1 MLETYYLVGQRD
13 TYLTHLYLVT
23 KEIKI
28 NQRDTFDIDVCAQ
41 RLDQSLDEVENL
53 QAHVSEVQKKVYFQH
68 DIIFREQSI
77 GLGSFLRD
85 TVIEEL
91 LKKVPDYRVKPLLFQ
106 PGPGRDNAEDN
117 WERRERFYKSAGFNV
132 VYPEGKR
139 AYAAVD
145 LVKELK
151 VANNSG
157 RYLRKLGPEEFGQF
171 VKKLVQD
178 QRQLTRRLDYL
189 QQANERLD
197 NRLFTCWRKLRFWR
211 LLFASSALLVGP
223 IAYLMLVG

>member
-13 TYLTHLYLVT
+13 NYLTHLYLVT

-28 NQRDTFDIDVCAQ
+28 ISLDTFDINVCAQ
-41 RLDQSLDEVENL
+41 RLDQSLDDVENFH
-53 QAHVSEVQKKVYFQH
+53 ARVSKARQKVYFPS

>member
-1 MLETYYLVGQRD
+1 MLQTYYLVGQRD
-13 TYLTHLYLVT
+13 NYLTHLYLVT

-28 NQRDTFDIDVCAQ
+28 ISLDTFDINVCAQ
-41 RLDQSLDEVENL
+41 RLDQSLDDVENFH
-53 QAHVSEVQKKVYFQH
+53 ARVSKARQKVYFPS
-68 DIIFREQSI
+68 DIIFGEKSI

-91 LKKVPDYRVKPLLFQ
+91 LRIVPDYRVKPLFFQ
-106 PGPGRDNAEDN
+106 QGPGGDNAEDN

-132 VYPEGKR
+132 VYPEGKQ

-151 VANNSG
+151 VANNGG

-178 QRQLTRRLDYL
+178 QHQLTQRLEYL
-189 QQANERLD
+189 RQANERLD

-223 IAYLMLVG
+223 IAYLMLVR

>member
-13 TYLTHLYLVT
+13 NYLTHLYLVT

-41 RLDQSLDEVENL
+41 RLDQSLDDIETFH
-53 QAHVSEVQKKVYFQH
+53 ARVSKAQQKVYFPS
-68 DIIFREQSI
+68 DIIFREKSI

-91 LKKVPDYRVKPLLFQ
+91 LRIVPDYRVKPLLFQ
-106 PGPGRDNAEDN
+106 QGPGGDNAEDN
-117 WERRERFYKSAGFNV
+117 WERRERFYKSGGFNV
-132 VYPEGKR
+132 VYPEGKQ

-151 VANNSG
+151 VANSSG
-157 RYLRKLGPEEFGQF
+157 RYLCKLRPEEFGQF

-178 QRQLTRRLDYL
+178 QHELTRRLDYL

-211 LLFASSALLVGP
+211 LLFASSTVIVGS
-223 IAYLMLVG
+223 IAYLLLVW